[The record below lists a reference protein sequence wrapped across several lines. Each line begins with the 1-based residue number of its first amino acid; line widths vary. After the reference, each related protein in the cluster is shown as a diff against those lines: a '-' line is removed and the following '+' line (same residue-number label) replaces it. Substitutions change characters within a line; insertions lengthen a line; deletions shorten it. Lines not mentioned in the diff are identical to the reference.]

1 MVATRCL
8 YTEFAGAAEFAE
20 TPKAVWKLRMAG
32 RSNPASEY
40 AAMVAAQFQALLDAA
55 VDAIIVI
62 DERGQILTFNRAAER
77 MFGLTAADVI
87 GKNVTVLMHE
97 PHRTQ
102 HGQYVSRYLATG
114 EAHIIGKGREIEA
127 RRANGE
133 IFPASLAVGEAA
145 DASGRRFV
153 GIVRDLSAQRA
164 AEQRTRA
171 LELRLAHVARFNLM
185 GEMAAGIAHEINQ
198 PLSAIATYAQAA
210 KRVMQGA
217 EPDSAMVAE
226 ICGKIDEQA
235 RRAGQVIDNLR
246 RFIKKQ
252 EIDTQTLDVNRV
264 VGDVLSLI
272 EADAHSEGIPVLVH
286 TGEGLPSVRADAVQL
301 QQVLLNLTRNSVDAM
316 RDGLGKERGISIA
329 TERGERG
336 GVRITVT
343 DHGHGVSRQLGDNIF
358 HPFVTTK
365 RDGLG
370 VGLAIS
376 RTIIQSY
383 GGSLSFK
390 ENPRGG
396 SIFSIEL
403 PAGEASQV
411 A

>member
-1 MVATRCL
+1 MVRPST
-8 YTEFAGAAEFAE
+8 TD
-20 TPKAVWKLRMAG
+20 
-32 RSNPASEY
+32 SEY

-62 DERGQILTFNRAAER
+62 DERGRIQTFNRAAER
-77 MFGLTAADVI
+77 MFGHPAADVV
-87 GKNVTVLMHE
+87 GKSVTVLMNE

-102 HGQYVSRYLATG
+102 HGHYVARYVTTG
-114 EAHIIGKGREIEA
+114 DAHIIGKGREIEA
-127 RRANGE
+127 CRANGE
-133 IFPASLAVGEAA
+133 VFPASLSVGEAA
-145 DASGRRFV
+145 DGTGRRFV

-171 LELRLAHVARFNLM
+171 LELRLAHVGRFNLM

-198 PLSAIATYAQAA
+198 PLSAIATYAQTA
-210 KRVMQGA
+210 KRVMQRA
-217 EPDSAMVAE
+217 EPDAAMVAD

-252 EIDTQTLDVNRV
+252 EIDTQPLDVNLV
-264 VGDVLSLI
+264 IGDVMSLI
-272 EADAHSEGIPVLVH
+272 EADAHSEGIPVVVQAA
-286 TGEGLPSVRADAVQL
+286 EGLPKVRADAVQL

-316 RDGLGKERGISIA
+316 RDGLGKERGIIVAS
-329 TERGERG
+329 ERSERG
-336 GVRITVT
+336 GVRVTVT

-376 RTIIQSY
+376 KSIVQSF
-383 GGSLSFK
+383 GGSLSFTD
-390 ENPRGG
+390 NARGG

-403 PAGEASQV
+403 PACEAHE
-411 A
+411 